1 MKNKKLF
8 ALIAGVACLII
19 VISMMIGSCSK
30 KPEEESYPDNPPVT
44 DTTVDSTLKNET
56 EDQQPAEDEK
66 DEDPLEDQP
75 EEKEPE
81 KDEKEEKPVEN
92 KPEPEEDEK
101 EEKPVKH
108 EPEKDEKEEKPAE
121 DEKDEEPE
129 QEEPEQEEPEKEE
142 PAVNNTATT
151 LDYTTKAG
159 IEAILNDPYMIFVN
173 RDNRVSKDFVPSDM
187 VAYDGGYKLNRT
199 CSEALKKLTNAGRKA
214 GYNYILYSGYR
225 SYSSQYNKYYN
236 KIAYWEDQGYSN
248 EKAIELTNQYYAP
261 PGASEHHTGLAADV
275 CIPSIVNKYACLHEN
290 YDQTAEFKWFAAHA
304 HEYGFILRYPK
315 GGESITGYNY
325 EPWHFRYVG
334 VEIATDIYNRGITME
349 EYVADLKAKLASFE

>member
-30 KPEEESYPDNPPVT
+30 KPEDEPTPDDPPAT
-44 DTTVDSTLKNET
+44 DTTVDSTLENDNE
-56 EDQQPAEDEK
+56 DKQPAEDEK
-66 DEDPLEDQP
+66 DNDPVEDQP

-81 KDEKEEKPVEN
+81 TDKKEE
-92 KPEPEEDEK
+92 D
-101 EEKPVKH
+101 PVKD

-129 QEEPEQEEPEKEE
+129 QEEPV
-142 PAVNNTATT
+142 VNNTATT
-151 LDYTTKAG
+151 LDYTTKEG

-173 RDNRVSKDFVPSDM
+173 RDNRVSKDFVPSDL

-248 EKAIELTNQYYAP
+248 EKAIELTDQYYAP

-349 EYVADLKAKLASFE
+349 EYVADLKAKLAQFE

>member
-30 KPEEESYPDNPPVT
+30 KPEESSPDNPPET
-44 DTTVDSTLKNET
+44 DTTVDSTLENDNE
-56 EDQQPAEDEK
+56 DKQPAEDEK
-66 DEDPLEDQP
+66 DNDPVEDQP

-81 KDEKEEKPVEN
+81 TDKKEE
-92 KPEPEEDEK
+92 D
-101 EEKPVKH
+101 PVKD

-121 DEKDEEPE
+121 DKKDEEPE
-129 QEEPEQEEPEKEE
+129 QEEPV
-142 PAVNNTATT
+142 VNNTATT
-151 LDYTTKAG
+151 LDYTTKEG

-173 RDNRVSKDFVPSDM
+173 RDNRVSKDFVPSDL

-248 EKAIELTNQYYAP
+248 EKAIELTDQYYAP

-349 EYVADLKAKLASFE
+349 EYVADLKAKLAQFE

>member
-8 ALIAGVACLII
+8 ALIAGIVCLII

-30 KPEEESYPDNPPVT
+30 KPEEESSSDNPPVT

-66 DEDPLEDQP
+66 DEDPVEDQP

-92 KPEPEEDEK
+92 KNEPEEDKK
-101 EEKPVKH
+101 EEK
-108 EPEKDEKEEKPAE
+108 PEKDEKEEKPAE
-121 DEKDEEPE
+121 DEKDEEPK
-129 QEEPEQEEPEKEE
+129 QEEPT
-142 PAVNNTATT
+142 VNNTVTT

>member
-8 ALIAGVACLII
+8 ALIAGIVCLII
-19 VISMMIGSCSK
+19 VISTMIGSCSK
-30 KPEEESYPDNPPVT
+30 KPEDEPTPDDPPAT
-44 DTTVDSTLKNET
+44 DTTVNTTPEKDPNV
-56 EDQQPAEDEK
+56 QQPAEDK
-66 DEDPLEDQP
+66 KEDQP

-81 KDEKEEKPVEN
+81 KDDKEEDPVED
-92 KPEPEEDEK
+92 KKEPETDKK
-101 EEKPVKH
+101 EENPEKDEPAKD

-129 QEEPEQEEPEKEE
+129 QEEPV
-142 PAVNNTATT
+142 VNNTATT
-151 LDYTTKAG
+151 LDYTTKEG

-187 VAYDGGYKLNRT
+187 LAYDGGYKLNRT

-349 EYVADLKAKLASFE
+349 EYVADLKAKLAQFE